1 VKLPFIKPWES
12 AIAVLH
18 DNILGQE
25 SDSWGRSFAELKTEL
40 NEAPAFIPE
49 SDRRV
54 EPRFLLS
61 LPVFHRIKGRVTD
74 SWIKTKSIDISQN
87 GIRLAVESPVPVGS
101 HLELDM
107 KLPNYRKPIRLSG
120 VVVWE
125 KPSLNNGAGYECGVA
140 FENFRNKV
148 SIKGKMINFMA
159 DKLCGRALRS
169 SEDMTC
175 RPAMSREDLEA
186 AYRLVYD
193 EYQKRKIC
201 QPDPSSLQYSY
212 YCLLPASRT
221 FLLEMDGQLAG
232 TISLIVDSPCG
243 IPMETLFPDK
253 IGKFRQRGHRIAE
266 VSLLALDQK
275 LFGHKTF
282 SLTDM
287 RKLSASFKLF
297 KIIFDYAR
305 FEAGVTDLF
314 IAMHPKHQDLYQY
327 LTFEPIGPVRSYS
340 RAAGKPALPMH
351 MDIARAVLTT
361 PREMSIQRY
370 FIEERL
376 SPELLEPHFVWD
388 AGTAREFLFHRRNL
402 WNDLQPYQQAYLK
415 VLYPNLV

>member
-1 VKLPFIKPWES
+1 MKLPFAKPWES

-18 DNILGQE
+18 DNIIHQE
-25 SDSWGRSFAELKTEL
+25 SDPWVRSFSELKIEL
-40 NEAPAFIPE
+40 NEASGAAQDTE
-49 SDRRV
+49 RRV

-61 LPVFHRIKGRVTD
+61 LPVYHRTKGRHWTQ
-74 SWIKTKSIDISQN
+74 TNSIDISQN
-87 GIRLAVESPVPVGS
+87 GIRLAVGSPIPTGT
-101 HLELDM
+101 HLELDL
-107 KLPNYRKPIRLSG
+107 KLPNHKKVIRLRG
-120 VVVWE
+120 VVVWG
-125 KPSLNNGAGYECGVA
+125 KPSPNSGAGYECGVA
-140 FENFRNKV
+140 FENFRHKV
-148 SIKGKMINFMA
+148 SVKGKMINFMA
-159 DKLCGRALRS
+159 DKLCARALRS
-169 SEDMTC
+169 SEGMTC
-175 RPAMSREDLEA
+175 RPAMCKEDLEA

-193 EYQKRKIC
+193 EYHLRKIC
-201 QPDPSSLQYSY
+201 KPNSAELHYSF
-212 YCLLPASRT
+212 YCLMPGSRT
-221 FLLEMDGQLAG
+221 FLLEMDGKLAG

-253 IGKFRQRGHRIAE
+253 VGKFRQKGRFLAE

-297 KIIFDYAR
+297 KIMFDYAR
-305 FEAGVTDLF
+305 FQARVTDLF

-327 LTFEPIGPVRSYS
+327 LMFETVGPVRQYS
-340 RAAGKPALPMH
+340 RAEGKPALPMH
-351 MDIARAVLTT
+351 MDVPRTVLTI

-376 SPELLEPHFVWD
+376 PQELLETYFAWD
-388 AGTAREFLFHRRNL
+388 AASAREFLFHHRNV
-402 WNDLQPYQQAYLK
+402 WDELQPYQQAYLK